1 MKWIEIIRV
10 RSSATALEEVMSSL
24 YTEVN
29 QINQSLEL
37 VEVFVM
43 QHALFDGDLSLVVV
57 WKNGQPPKKSRQG
70 LMFAERLQQIG
81 TVDHAVWIPAK
92 TDEHCES

>member
-1 MKWIEIIRV
+1 MKWIEMIRV
-10 RSSATALEEVMSSL
+10 RSSAVALEEVMPSL
-24 YTEVN
+24 ETKVN
-29 QINQSLEL
+29 QINESAQQ

-43 QHALFDGDLSLVVV
+43 KHALYDGDLSLVVV
-57 WKNGQPPKKSRQG
+57 WKNDQPPEKSRQG

-92 TDEHCES
+92 ADEHCES